1 MLACLHQLLKAIEN
15 AERAKRAKEIS
26 ERAKLERFKAEARN
40 KNLMW
45 EAWRRKWKNQRGY

>member
-15 AERAKRAKEIS
+15 A